1 MAITAVLVSQLP
13 SLMVVV
19 GAGPIML
26 LLILLLLLLLPRILL
41 LLLLNI
47 GVLSMLSLVN
57 FFNYLLILL
66 FFTLKSSPGGKV
78 TSLMV
83 VSVITLAMIISWK
96 SIQ

>member
-1 MAITAVLVSQLP
+1 MAITVDLVSQLS

-19 GAGPIML
+19 GASPIM
-26 LLILLLLLLLPRILL
+26 LLLLLPRILL

-96 SIQ
+96 SIK

>member
-1 MAITAVLVSQLP
+1 MAITIFLVSQLP
-13 SLMVVV
+13 GLMVVV
-19 GAGPIML
+19 GAGPIM
-26 LLILLLLLLLPRILL
+26 LLLLLLPRILL

-66 FFTLKSSPGGKV
+66 FFTLKSSPGGKM

>member
-1 MAITAVLVSQLP
+1 MAINSSSSQLP

-19 GAGPIML
+19 GAGPITL
-26 LLILLLLLLLPRILL
+26 SLLLLLLPRILL

-83 VSVITLAMIISWK
+83 LSVITLAMIISWK